1 MSSYRKDAQWPVF
14 KDEKS
19 QRFHTFLISPPF
31 SFLPSLP
38 SDSYGH
44 LSSSPSPPPLSLSPS
59 SPPSRP
65 LLLPLAAELC
75 RAFLEEFEASS
86 DDDLLRKKPYIA
98 QLVSGTPLPLLALPP
113 LHPSSLPLFHTPL
126 SPHLP
131 PVPSLSPTPSLS
143 LQQSIVNHETNV
155 LQLHLDDVAASPQSF
170 LIPRIET
177 NTLRYQRL
185 FYKAADRLLR
195 ALQPT
200 VHVERDVQDIWQQ
213 HRATRFEQARSREQ
227 KEAGEGGGA
236 QVGEEDSDDEEEGGR
251 GGQSGGRK
259 KVSFP
264 VELTRRY
271 ELHII
276 PQSGQKVST
285 MRSVRADDVGSLV
298 TLRGIITR
306 VTDVAPLVQV
316 VTYICTT
323 CGWETYQSINDRTFT
338 PLTDCPSS
346 VCGTERKRGHLTLQT
361 RGSKFVKYQAVKL
374 QELPAEVPV
383 GNIPRSLNVRMY
395 GQLCRTVKPGDEV
408 TLSGIF
414 LPTPYV
420 GYRAIRAG
428 LTADVYIEV
437 THLTP
442 AKAQYTEID
451 LTPDLMEEVETR
463 SRDADIYD
471 QLAASIAPEI
481 YGHTD
486 VKKALLLLM
495 VSGVSKEMGDGVKI
509 RGDIN
514 VLLMGDPGVAKS
526 QLLKHIA
533 HIAPR
538 GVYTTGK
545 GSSGVGLTAAVLR
558 DQVTGDMSLE
568 GGSLVLADKGVCCID
583 EFDKMEEGDRTAIH
597 EVMEQQTVSIAK
609 AGITTTLNARTA
621 VVAAANPVY
630 GRWDKRKSQEANL
643 GLPTS
648 LLSRFDLSFIILD
661 RPAMQNDLDLAAH
674 VTHVHRTSEPRP
686 SRYTPLSSAFLRAYI
701 AYSRRYSPYI
711 PRGLQDEIVG
721 HYIGLRQEDDHHL
734 SSSASA
740 SNNRQRFVTPR
751 SLLSI
756 LRLAQAHAR
765 LHLQDVVRA
774 VDIQEAIRLLYVS
787 KRSEE
792 EDEEVEGRAGGGAGV
807 RRDADSEIYMIVKG
821 WRDERRR
828 NDVSKGDVERAVLS
842 RGYTAQQFYACLDRY
857 ERLNVWMVQGT
868 KVIFLQG
875 NTAAMDDDE
884 DVDMDD

>member
-1 MSSYRKDAQWPVF
+1 MFPPPPSHPA
-14 KDEKS
+14 
-19 QRFHTFLISPPF
+19 FLSPP
-31 SFLPSLP
+31 
-38 SDSYGH
+38 
-44 LSSSPSPPPLSLSPS
+44 
-59 SPPSRP
+59 
-65 LLLPLAAELC
+65 C
-75 RAFLEEFEASS
+75 
-86 DDDLLRKKPYIA
+86 
-98 QLVSGTPLPLLALPP
+98 V
-113 LHPSSLPLFHTPL
+113 
-126 SPHLP
+126 
-131 PVPSLSPTPSLS
+131 
-143 LQQSIVNHETNV
+143 LQQSIVNHESNV
-155 LQLHLDDVAASPQSF
+155 LELRLDDIAASPQSE
-170 LIPRIET
+170 LLSRIET

-195 ALQPT
+195 SLQPT
-200 VHVERDVQDIWQQ
+200 VDVHHDSHDIWLAHRTARFAQAQRTAQQ
-213 HRATRFEQARSREQ
+213 
-227 KEAGEGGGA
+227 EAGA
-236 QVGEEDSDDEEEGGR
+236 DPARPASEDSDEEGPI
-251 GGQSGGRK
+251 
-259 KVSFP
+259 P

-271 ELHII
+271 ELHIL
-276 PQSGQKVST
+276 PREGGKVSA
-285 MRSVRADDVGSLV
+285 MRGVKADDVGSLV
-298 TLRGIITR
+298 TLRGLITR

-338 PLTDCPSS
+338 PLKDCPST
-346 VCGTERKRGHLTLQT
+346 VCGQDRKKGHLTLQT

-374 QELPAEVPV
+374 QELPSEVPV
-383 GNIPRSLNVRMY
+383 GNIPRSLNLRLY
-395 GQLCRTVKPGDEV
+395 GDLCRTCKPGDEV

-414 LPTPYV
+414 LPTPYT
-420 GYRAIRAG
+420 GYRAVRAG
-428 LTADVYIEV
+428 LTADVYVEV

-442 AKAQYTEID
+442 AKQQYTEIE
-451 LTPDLMEEVETR
+451 LTPDVMEEVETR
-463 SRDADIYD
+463 AREADVYE

-481 YGHTD
+481 YGHVD

-495 VSGVSKEMGDGVKI
+495 VAGVSKEMDDGVKI

-558 DQVTGDMSLE
+558 DPVTGDMSLE

-630 GRWDKRKSQEANL
+630 GRWDKRKSLEANL

-661 RPAMQNDLDLAAH
+661 RAQMQNDLDLAAH
-674 VTHVHRTSEPRP
+674 VTHVHMTSEPRP
-686 SRYTPLSSAFLRAYI
+686 SRYPPLTSAFLRSYI
-701 AYSRRYSPYI
+701 AYSRRYAPYV
-711 PRGLQDEIVG
+711 PRALQEEIVG
-721 HYIGLRQEDDHHL
+721 HYLALRKDDDHHL
-734 SSSASA
+734 SASTSAA
-740 SNNRQRFVTPR
+740 NNRQRFVTPR

-765 LHLQDVVRA
+765 LHLQKAVRA
-774 VDIQEAIRLLYVS
+774 VDIGEAIRLLYVS

-792 EDEEVEGRAGGGAGV
+792 EDDDGGQGGGGGV
-807 RRDADSEIYMIVKG
+807 RGRDPISEVYAMMMQAAASSG
-821 WRDERRR
+821 R
-828 NDVSKGDVERAVLS
+828 NDVNKGEMERAALS
-842 RGYTAQQFYACLDRY
+842 RGYTAAQFLECLDVY
-857 ERLNVWMVQGT
+857 ERLNVWMVQGS
-868 KVIFLQG
+868 KVHILTGRPGQHD
-875 NTAAMDDDE
+875 AREEEDE
-884 DVDMDD
+884 DEDMED

>member
-1 MSSYRKDAQWPVF
+1 M
-14 KDEKS
+14 
-19 QRFHTFLISPPF
+19 
-31 SFLPSLP
+31 
-38 SDSYGH
+38 
-44 LSSSPSPPPLSLSPS
+44 
-59 SPPSRP
+59 
-65 LLLPLAAELC
+65 
-75 RAFLEEFEASS
+75 
-86 DDDLLRKKPYIA
+86 
-98 QLVSGTPLPLLALPP
+98 
-113 LHPSSLPLFHTPL
+113 
-126 SPHLP
+126 
-131 PVPSLSPTPSLS
+131 
-143 LQQSIVNHETNV
+143 NHETNV
-155 LQLHLDDVAASPQSF
+155 LQLHLDDVSASSQSD
-170 LIPRIET
+170 LVQRVET

-185 FYKAADRLLR
+185 FYRAADRLIR
-195 ALQPT
+195 DLQPT
-200 VHVERDVQDIWQQ
+200 VDIDRDSHDIWLA
-213 HRATRFEQARSREQ
+213 HRSSRFAEARRQALVD
-227 KEAGEGGGA
+227 AGNAGDGQA
-236 QVGEEDSDDEEEGGR
+236 DVDSDDEEGG
-251 GGQSGGRK
+251 GAK
-259 KVSFP
+259 APFP
-264 VELTRRY
+264 PELTRRY
-271 ELHII
+271 ELQIL
-276 PQSGQKVST
+276 PRTGGKVSL
-285 MRSVRADDVGSLV
+285 MRSVKADDVGSLV
-298 TLRGIITR
+298 TLRGLITR

-323 CGWETYQSINDRTFT
+323 CGWETYQSINDRQFT
-338 PLTDCPSS
+338 PLKQCPSTI
-346 VCGTERKRGHLTLQT
+346 CGSNQKKGHLTIQT
-361 RGSKFVKYQAVKL
+361 RGSKFVRYQAVKL

-383 GNIPRSLNVRMY
+383 GNIPRSLNLRLY
-395 GQLCRTVKPGDEV
+395 GELCRSVKPGDEV

-442 AKAQYTEID
+442 AKQSYTEVD
-451 LTPDLMEEVETR
+451 LTPELIEEIETCAEDGAVYER
-463 SRDADIYD
+463 
-471 QLAASIAPEI
+471 LAASIAPEI
-481 YGHTD
+481 YGHVD

-495 VSGVSKEMGDGVKI
+495 IAGVSKEMADGVKI

-558 DQVTGDMSLE
+558 DPVTGDMSLE

-630 GRWDKRKSQEANL
+630 GRWDKRKSLEANL

-661 RPAMQNDLDLAAH
+661 RAQTEHDLDLARH
-674 VTHVHRTSEPRP
+674 VTHVHMHSAPRD
-686 SRYTPLSSAFLRAYI
+686 SGYAPLSSAFLRSYI
-701 AYSRRYSPYI
+701 AYSRRFTPHV
-711 PRGLQDEIVG
+711 PGALREEIVG
-721 HYIGLRQEDDHHL
+721 HYLSLRRNDDHHL
-734 SSSASA
+734 SASTST

-765 LHLQDVVRA
+765 LHLKREVRQE
-774 VDIQEAIRLLYVS
+774 DIAEAIRLLYES

-792 EDEEVEGRAGGGAGV
+792 ADDEVGQGGGGGV
-807 RRDADSEIYMIVKG
+807 RGRDPHGEIYKLILDWAGSKG
-821 WRDERRR
+821 R
-828 NDVSKGDVERAVLS
+828 NSVSKAEMERVALS
-842 RGYTAQQFYACLDRY
+842 RGYTAAQFNGCLDVY
-857 ERLNVWMVQGT
+857 ENLNVWMVQGQKIHILERVPQKKRERART
-868 KVIFLQG
+868 VEEEEDEG
-875 NTAAMDDDE
+875 VEMEDD
-884 DVDMDD
+884 

>member
-1 MSSYRKDAQWPVF
+1 M
-14 KDEKS
+14 
-19 QRFHTFLISPPF
+19 
-31 SFLPSLP
+31 
-38 SDSYGH
+38 
-44 LSSSPSPPPLSLSPS
+44 
-59 SPPSRP
+59 
-65 LLLPLAAELC
+65 
-75 RAFLEEFEASS
+75 
-86 DDDLLRKKPYIA
+86 
-98 QLVSGTPLPLLALPP
+98 
-113 LHPSSLPLFHTPL
+113 
-126 SPHLP
+126 
-131 PVPSLSPTPSLS
+131 
-143 LQQSIVNHETNV
+143 NHETRV
-155 LQLHLDDVAASPQSF
+155 LELHLDDVASSSQAE
-170 LIPRIET
+170 LLPRIET

-185 FYKAADRLLR
+185 FYRAADRLLR
-195 ALQPT
+195 SLAPT
-200 VHVERDVQDIWQQ
+200 VSVEADAHDIWDE
-213 HRATRFEQARSREQ
+213 HRARRFDQARHREQ
-227 KEAGEGGGA
+227 RDAGVDGA
-236 QVGEEDSDDEEEGGR
+236 QPLDSDDEEGDADLPPER
-251 GGQSGGRK
+251 RRK
-259 KVSFP
+259 DYFP

-271 ELHII
+271 ELHIV
-276 PQSGQKVST
+276 PHSGAKVSP
-285 MRSVRADDVGSLV
+285 MRAVKADDVGSLV

-323 CGWETYQSINDRTFT
+323 CGWETYQSVNDRTFT
-338 PLTDCPSS
+338 PLKECPSS
-346 VCGTERKRGHLTLQT
+346 VCGAERQKGHLTLQT
-361 RGSKFVKYQAVKL
+361 RGSRFVKYQAVKL

-383 GNIPRSLNVRMY
+383 GNIPRSLNLRLY
-395 GQLCRTVKPGDEV
+395 GELCRTVKPGDEV

-428 LTADVYIEV
+428 LTADVYVEV

-442 AKAQYTEID
+442 AKAQYAEIA
-451 LTPDLMEEVETR
+451 LTPDVVDEIER
-463 SRDADIYD
+463 RAKDGDIYE

-481 YGHTD
+481 YGHVD

-495 VSGVSKEMGDGVKI
+495 TAGVSKEMADGVKI

-558 DQVTGDMSLE
+558 DAVTGDMSLE

-630 GRWDKRKSQEANL
+630 GRWDKRKSLEANL

-661 RPAMQNDLDLAAH
+661 RASMQNDLDLAQH
-674 VTHVHRTSEPRP
+674 VTHVHMTSEPRP
-686 SRYTPLSSAFLRAYI
+686 SRYTPLSSSFLRSYI
-701 AYSRRYSPYI
+701 AYSRRLAPHV
-711 PRGLQDEIVG
+711 PKALQDEIVG

-734 SSSASA
+734 SSSSTS
-740 SNNRQRFVTPR
+740 SNTRQRFVTPR

-765 LHLQDVVRA
+765 LHLEPAVRA

-787 KRSEE
+787 KRGE
-792 EDEEVEGRAGGGAGV
+792 EDDDDDPSSSHPAA
-807 RRDADSEIYMIVKG
+807 RRDPTSDIFNVVRA

-828 NDVSKGDVERAVLS
+828 NDVSRADVERAVLS
-842 RGYTAQQFYACLDRY
+842 RGYTAQQFHACLDQY
-857 ERLNVWMVQGT
+857 ERLNVWMVQGQ
-868 KVIFLQG
+868 KIVFIQG
-875 NTAAMDDDE
+875 SRELDGGGDDD
-884 DVDMDD
+884 DDADMEE